1 MLGDVIDDDGLNT
14 HVGVDEDRS
23 AEEGIQGGV
32 ERAGGEGCEGKG
44 HQGCGQSALE
54 GPVVVAV
61 GWGWCRDGRGIVDGA
76 LDDLGTRRKEVSPAA
91 CVESCDLR
99 LGEQRRASPGGRSHR
114 SGGCGSLP
122 QQS

>member
-1 MLGDVIDDDGLNT
+1 
-14 HVGVDEDRS
+14 
-23 AEEGIQGGV
+23 
-32 ERAGGEGCEGKG
+32 
-44 HQGCGQSALE
+44 
-54 GPVVVAV
+54 VVVAV

-76 LDDLGTRRKEVSPAA
+76 LDDLCEAQLAQVAQLAGVFGLSGGQAIGIRTGTRRKEVSPAA

-99 LGEQRRASPGGRSHR
+99 LREQRRASPGGRSHR